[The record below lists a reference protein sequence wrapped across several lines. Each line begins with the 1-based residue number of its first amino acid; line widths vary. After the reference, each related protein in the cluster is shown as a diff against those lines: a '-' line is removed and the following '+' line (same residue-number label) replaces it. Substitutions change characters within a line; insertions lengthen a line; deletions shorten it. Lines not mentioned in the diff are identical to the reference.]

1 MPTLIHRN
9 SRWLARARV
18 RGQRVQSK
26 TFDNKPAAREWVLKK
41 EAELRDSKA
50 TGSDAT
56 TRTLGH
62 IIKAYL
68 DDETV
73 QAQKSF
79 SDTKRRIA
87 WFYDR
92 HAKTRIRSCG
102 PVTWRG
108 ARKAL
113 LAESADDGKKRGNA
127 TANRYL
133 SVMRACWNWARGA
146 DLIEPRHVWPPNL
159 QLPEADGRTRYLSD
173 GEFAALLKAAEAD
186 PVMRAAIVVSIAS
199 GLRQGELLRLTWADI
214 DLTRGNAIARKTKS
228 GKPRMVPILTAG
240 IEALKPL
247 RGLPAAHVFLNQDGK
262 PLRKG
267 ILEYRWRAIRKA
279 AKLED
284 FKWHDLRHTA
294 SSLRAQQGASDRELS
309 ALLGHSNAAM
319 VARYAHMRPGAEI
332 TGDKELNEKLMPK
345 K

>member
-9 SRWLARARV
+9 GRWFARARV
-18 RGQRVQSK
+18 RGQRVQSR
-26 TFDNKPAAREWVLKK
+26 TFDSKPEARTWVLAK
-41 EAELRDSKA
+41 EAELRDSRA
-50 TGSDAT
+50 SGADAT

-73 QAQKSF
+73 QSQKSF

-87 WFYDR
+87 WFYD
-92 HAKTRIRSCG
+92 HYAKTRIRSCG
-102 PVTWRG
+102 PQTWRA
-108 ARKAL
+108 ARKKL
-113 LAESADDGKKRGNA
+113 LAEKADDGKSRGNA

-146 DLIEPRHVWPPNL
+146 DFIDPRHVWPPDL
-159 QLPEADGRTRYLSD
+159 KLPEADGRTRYLSD
-173 GEFAALLKAAEAD
+173 GEFVALLKAAESD

-214 DLTRGNAIARKTKS
+214 DLVRGTAVARKTKS
-228 GKPRMVPILTAG
+228 GKPRMVPILDAG
-240 IEALKPL
+240 IAALKPM
-247 RGLPAAHVFLNQDGK
+247 RGTPAASVFTNQDGE

-267 ILEYRWRAIRKA
+267 ILEYRWKAIRKA
-279 AKLED
+279 AKLAD

-309 ALLGHSNAAM
+309 SLLGHANAQM
-319 VARYAHMRPGAEI
+319 VQRYAHMRPGAEI